1 MVQRQ
6 QSSKL
11 PGDNHTTLI
20 GPEIQVV
27 GRIEGAE
34 ELKVQG
40 YVEGSIDLTE
50 ALIVDNGGVVV
61 GEVRALEVIVQ
72 GIVVGNIVADRRIVL
87 QATARVVGD
96 LKAPRVTVAGG
107 AAFRGQVAMG
117 ETGDDGQHET
127 SGGHRSGHGSSS
139 GGHSRWRSGGSS
151 RAART
156 TSSAAST
163 GVSRSR
169 VSRSPAAKPTGVL
182 SRRVE
187 VEEPAPRQP
196 PLRKRIE
203 REIERDVA
211 APAQIEIDE
220 AEGEGID
227 LEEGMITTSG
237 GKKQAARPRVP
248 ARGKHSVD
256 HA

>member
-11 PGDNHTTLI
+11 PSDNHATLI

-27 GRIEGAE
+27 GRIEGQE

-50 ALIVDNGGVVV
+50 ALVVDNGGVVV

-127 SGGHRSGHGSSS
+127 SGGHRSGHGSGHS
-139 GGHSRWRSGGSS
+139 GSRWRSGGAS
-151 RAART
+151 RAARSA
-156 TSSAAST
+156 SSGG
-163 GVSRSR
+163 GVSRAR
-169 VSRSPAAKPTGVL
+169 VNRSPAAKPTGVL

-203 REIERDVA
+203 REIEREVA
-211 APAQIEIDE
+211 PPAQIEIEE
-220 AEGEGID
+220 AEGEAID